1 MKQSVLTLAVLAG
14 MLTVPAGANEQY
26 VPLGNLNCISSP
38 GTGANAMVCKF
49 RSFQDGSI
57 EVYVALSEQSDP
69 KKPALMNF
77 NVVSSGKT
85 AYAKGGLSDDFVA
98 GPRRGELI
106 GKKNPG
112 LMLKTVK
119 GPADTGVI
127 RLQAAK

>member
-1 MKQSVLTLAVLAG
+1 MKHYALSIAVLAG
-14 MLTVPAGANEQY
+14 ALAVPAAANQY
-26 VPLGNLNCISSP
+26 IPLGNLNCVAAP

-69 KKPALMNF
+69 AKPALMNF

-85 AYAKGGLSDDFVA
+85 PYQKGGLTGDFVT
-98 GPRRGELI
+98 GPVRGELI
-106 GKKNPG
+106 GRENPG
-112 LMLKTVK
+112 LILKANT
-119 GPADTGVI
+119 GGGDPGVI